1 MFFRPLTNV
10 LRNYTN
16 HHCTKQIIRPNH
28 GKKVDDITKEVVII
42 GNTWIAV
49 GLASLALQ
57 SGHSV
62 KLVNT
67 EVHKNTVIRFRP
79 KILED
84 LKAVA
89 KKKHKGNITKQDK
102 FITEA
107 IDRLQV
113 AKTPDK
119 FFSNADI
126 VIDAFN
132 FGFGVTLRDIF
143 NFFGNKRW
151 VVKQWSKKSPSN
163 SIFVYAQ
170 NVPTSGYVKSGIFHA
185 VIQDLAIITSVFR
198 RRSNIV
204 EVNLVDPIPKYK
216 LAEIKK
222 LYGLTGD
229 TIKRTMLWLK
239 EMDIDGVVVQETG
252 DIKRSMV
259 KLHDLLP
266 KVENGS
272 MTVCDI
278 DLFTKINSRN
288 HFVLWV
294 VAKISN
300 KIFAIFYFSMQYFMI
315 STTNFAKKPIGPF
328 EMADF
333 IGLDKAKS
341 IIDDIGYQQ
350 QVDGGDKYKENM
362 LLKYLIKEG
371 KLGRK
376 TGEGFYTYNKLPSDK
391 IVVLDKSRHT
401 FL

>member
-1 MFFRPLTNV
+1 MFFRPLTNI
-10 LRNYTN
+10 LRNSIN

-28 GKKVDDITKEVVII
+28 DKKVNEITKEVVII
-42 GNTWIAV
+42 GNTWTAV

-57 SGHSV
+57 SGHIV

-67 EVHKNTVIRFRP
+67 DGHLNSVIKFRP

-84 LKAVA
+84 LKVVA
-89 KKKHKGNITKQDK
+89 KKRHKGSFTKQDK

-113 AKTPDK
+113 ARSPDK
-119 FFSNADI
+119 FFPNADI
-126 VIDAFN
+126 VIDAITFS
-132 FGFGVTLRDIF
+132 FGSTFRDVR

-151 VVKQWSKKSPSN
+151 VIKQWSKKSPSK
-163 SIFVYAQ
+163 SIFVYAKHA
-170 NVPTSGYVKSGIFHA
+170 PTAGQETANIFHA
-185 VIQDLAIITSVFR
+185 IIQDFAIMTSVFR

-259 KLHDLLP
+259 KLHNLLH

-272 MTVCDI
+272 MTVSDI
-278 DLFTKINSRN
+278 DLVTKINSTN

-294 VAKISN
+294 VSKISS
-300 KIFAIFYFSMQYFMI
+300 KIAVLVQYFMI
-315 STTNFAKKPIGPF
+315 STTNFAKNPIGPF

-341 IIDDIGYQQ
+341 IIDDIGYQE
-350 QVDGGDKYKENM
+350 QVDGGEKYKENM